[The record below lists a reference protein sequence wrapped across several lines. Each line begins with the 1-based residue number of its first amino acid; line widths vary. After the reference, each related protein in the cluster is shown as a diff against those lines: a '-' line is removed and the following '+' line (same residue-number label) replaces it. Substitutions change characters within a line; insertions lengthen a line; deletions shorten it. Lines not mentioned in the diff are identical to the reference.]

1 MHLSSMNMNKPLLSI
16 DFHQTCLFDDWF
28 KGVAVNNDFVKLH
41 IELILKLFVTL
52 FTFILMAKSVLEKE
66 KVLNTSRSS
75 T

>member
-1 MHLSSMNMNKPLLSI
+1 M
-16 DFHQTCLFDDWF
+16 
-28 KGVAVNNDFVKLH
+28 NNDFVKLH

-75 T
+75 TWNINIE